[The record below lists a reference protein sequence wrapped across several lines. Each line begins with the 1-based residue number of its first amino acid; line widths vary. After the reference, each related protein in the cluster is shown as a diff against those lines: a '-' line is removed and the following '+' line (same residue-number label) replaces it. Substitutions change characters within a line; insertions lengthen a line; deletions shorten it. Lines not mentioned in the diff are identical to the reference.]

1 MPDRVV
7 IVLTVWLTVFTG
19 AGSLL
24 GRYVLDIPGTL
35 TVAGFLI
42 AVVTTFL
49 WPWIMPGPIDRWMD
63 GGAAAERYDS
73 WAEQGR
79 NVVPG
84 VRGEKPGQRD
94 RVIEDALAVEEAGAF
109 AVVLEGIPMD
119 LAAELTERLTI
130 PTVGIGAGPHCD
142 GQILVLHDVLGLND
156 SFKPKFAKRYA
167 ELWSAAREAVPS
179 KWFFMTRPAK
189 PWRAASVTTCASSA
203 TRGKRSGEEWT
214 CRSQAPSTSSTEGP

>member
-1 MPDRVV
+1 MEADMPDRVV

-84 VRGEKPGQRD
+84 VRGFID
-94 RVIEDALAVEEAGAF
+94 RSRTSMGEVRRLFNEHRRPDGR
-109 AVVLEGIPMD
+109 MD
-119 LAAELTERLTI
+119 
-130 PTVGIGAGPHCD
+130 GG
-142 GQILVLHDVLGLND
+142 
-156 SFKPKFAKRYA
+156 
-167 ELWSAAREAVPS
+167 
-179 KWFFMTRPAK
+179 
-189 PWRAASVTTCASSA
+189 AAS
-203 TRGKRSGEEWT
+203 
-214 CRSQAPSTSSTEGP
+214 